1 MCKPALSVL
10 LTDIESAIKR
20 TRMVVV
26 ERLRTFK
33 KEGIIYCARRMLH
46 GVFITS
52 SVFSFFSFL
61 HLIATCEVIG
71 DLPNERVIGG
81 TSFENN

>member
-52 SVFSFFSFL
+52 SVFSFFFFFFFSSFNRN
-61 HLIATCEVIG
+61 V
-71 DLPNERVIGG
+71 
-81 TSFENN
+81 